1 MTTAGLRV
9 LGYEEVKHM
18 APEIY
23 KKLCEVMAQRGG
35 MYPGMDIPE
44 FYAVA
49 EELFTPEEAAVAV
62 IMPRRPST
70 VATIA
75 QAAGRDEEQVARVLE
90 AMADKG
96 LCSSFVRDGA
106 RHYAAVPFVP
116 GIFEF
121 QFMRGTSTDRDRRLA
136 RLIHAYKEA
145 VDARR
150 GSQRISF
157 PTARVITVEK
167 TIRPGSTV
175 HTYDQVSS
183 YIEKAD
189 HIAVTTCFCRHE
201 GRLLEEEKDCG
212 KPLDVCMQFGPG
224 AQYVIERQM
233 GRQVTKEEALEVLRR
248 SEEAGLVHTSNNL
261 QQGIDF
267 LCNCC
272 PCHCMILKEALSYSE
287 PGEFLSS
294 GFRPTLDPERCVGCE
309 TCVGR
314 CPAKALAMNGDVP
327 QLDER
332 RCFGCGVCATGCPS
346 EAIEM
351 VPRPQAPEPPL
362 DRKALAEALFGRR

>member
-1 MTTAGLRV
+1 MRMAQ
-9 LGYEEVKHM
+9 EV
-18 APEIY
+18 Y
-23 KKLCEVMAQRGG
+23 KKLCDVMAQRGG

-62 IMPRRPST
+62 AMPRRPSS
-70 VATIA
+70 AGAIA
-75 QAAGRDEEQVARVLE
+75 QAMGREENEVEGILE

-96 LCSSFVRDGA
+96 LCSSFVRDGV

-121 QFMRGTSTDRDRRLA
+121 QFMRGTSTERDRRLA

-145 VDARR
+145 LDAKR
-150 GSQRISF
+150 GPHRTSF

-167 TIRPGSTV
+167 SIYPGSAV

-183 YIEKAD
+183 YIANAD

-201 GRLLEEEKDCG
+201 GRLLDEAKDCG
-212 KPLDVCMQFGPG
+212 RPLDVCMQFGPG
-224 AQYVIERQM
+224 AQYVIERGM
-233 GRQVTKEEALEVLRR
+233 GREVTKEEALEVLKRA
-248 SEEAGLVHTSNNL
+248 EEAGLVHTSNNV
-261 QQGIDF
+261 QEGIDF

-272 PCHCMILKEALSYSE
+272 PCHCMILKEALTHSE
-287 PGEFLSS
+287 PSRFLSS
-294 GFRPTLDPERCVGCE
+294 GFRPSIDRERCVGCE
-309 TCVGR
+309 TCVQR
-314 CPAKALAMNGDVP
+314 CPAGALSMNGDVP
-327 QLDER
+327 QVDTR

-351 VPRPQAPEPPL
+351 VKRPEAAEPPIN
-362 DRKALAEALFGRR
+362 RKALAEALFGRR

>member
-1 MTTAGLRV
+1 MAD
-9 LGYEEVKHM
+9 EV
-18 APEIY
+18 Y
-23 KKLCEVMAQRGG
+23 KKLCDVMAQRGG

-49 EELFTPEEAAVAV
+49 EELFTPKEAAVAV
-62 IMPRRPST
+62 VMPRRPST
-70 VATIA
+70 AATIA
-75 QAAGRDEEQVARVLE
+75 QAMGGNEEQVAEVLE

-96 LCSSFVRDGA
+96 LCSSFIRDGA

-121 QFMRGTSTDRDRRLA
+121 QFMRGTSTERDRRLA

-145 VDARR
+145 VDAKR

-183 YIEKAD
+183 YIAKAER
-189 HIAVTTCFCRHE
+189 IAVTTCFCRHE
-201 GRLLEEEKDCG
+201 GRLLDEEKDCG
-212 KPLDVCMQFGPG
+212 RPLDVCMQFGPG
-224 AQYVIERQM
+224 AEYVIERRM
-233 GRQVTKEEALEVLRR
+233 GREVTKQEAMEVLKR

-261 QQGIDF
+261 QEGIDF

-272 PCHCMILKEALSYSE
+272 PCHCMILKEALTFSE
-287 PGEFLSS
+287 PGKFLSS
-294 GFRPTLDPERCVGCE
+294 GFKPTFDPERCVGCE
-309 TCVGR
+309 TCMER

-327 QLDER
+327 QVDER

-351 VPRPQAPEPPL
+351 VARPEAMEPPR
-362 DRKALAEALFGRR
+362 DRKALAEALFGKR